1 MQLINAGKG
10 EALRIR
16 AILRS
21 LVPTVDLVG
30 IISIPLKMPMVHRGE
45 ISFCHSRKEKG
56 EVVPSFFPQDNLT
69 SEDGKYW

>member
-1 MQLINAGKG
+1 MVLYIFDVRPKTCPARLQLINAGKG

-56 EVVPSFFPQDNLT
+56 EL
-69 SEDGKYW
+69 G